1 MSKNIEDKKK
11 LTSSWFQDLQ
21 NQMISSFESLDTKK
35 FQKTW
40 DRPGGG
46 GGTMA
51 IMKGEV
57 FEKVGVNI
65 SVVHGKFSDEF
76 RKKYQALKIVQI
88 FGQLVF
94 Q

>member
-1 MSKNIEDKKK
+1 MGKTRWRRWNHG
-11 LTSSWFQDLQ
+11 
-21 NQMISSFESLDTKK
+21 NYES
-35 FQKTW
+35 
-40 DRPGGG
+40 
-46 GGTMA
+46 
-51 IMKGEV
+51 EV

-76 RKKYQALKIVQI
+76 RKKYQGLKIVQI

>member
-1 MSKNIEDKKK
+1 
-11 LTSSWFQDLQ
+11 
-21 NQMISSFESLDTKK
+21 MISSFESLDTKN
-35 FQKTW
+35 FKTW

-76 RKKYQALKIVQI
+76 RKKIPGTENRQI